1 MNLNNDLNRHQH
13 QNVLDVKHHSV
24 SYLIQVINVPNVV
37 QKFVSNVDLCIMI
50 VIMDGYVNCV
60 VNKCKLKMNICE
72 KEEDLK
78 KKSIPTPGIEPGPPA

>member
-1 MNLNNDLNRHQH
+1 
-13 QNVLDVKHHSV
+13 
-24 SYLIQVINVPNVV
+24 
-37 QKFVSNVDLCIMI
+37 MI